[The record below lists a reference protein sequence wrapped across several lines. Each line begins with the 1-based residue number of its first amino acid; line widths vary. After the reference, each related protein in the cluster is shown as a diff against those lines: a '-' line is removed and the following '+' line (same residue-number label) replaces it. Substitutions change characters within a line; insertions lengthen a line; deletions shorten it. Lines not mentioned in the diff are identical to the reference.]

1 MMLKY
6 FFVQLKRL
14 LRYFPGTALVAVL
27 LMLCMLGAY
36 DALTAEPSEEEVGEG
51 RVIVAFTGE
60 TDDMFLQMGLSAIS
74 NFDTTRFAMEVI
86 QMEQKEALKALERG
100 DVSVCVIVPEGF
112 IEGAMQGDLMPLR
125 FVSTAGSSGLVTIFK
140 NEITKVVSTILV
152 NSQKGVFAYSD
163 VLGQHELYYGRG
175 EKMDMMSLHYVDYIL
190 VRDRVYSMEELGI
203 GDKLPLEDYLLCG
216 LTILLF
222 MLLCLPF
229 GPMLIS
235 GDPAL
240 GRMLKSRGI
249 HPLTQLFSEFIAY
262 TVFSGTILLVLMAI
276 AAPKIGFP
284 EVSVWLPAMIPVI
297 LVIASFSF
305 MVFRCADH
313 IIGGMLMYFFG
324 ALALCFVSGCL
335 YPVFFFPVT
344 IQKLAAWLP
353 TGLARMQLSGC
364 LTGSTP
370 DFNGLYLI
378 AYSALFLTVSGFVCC
393 RRIKGVAKC

>member
-1 MMLKY
+1 MLKY
-6 FFVQLKRL
+6 FATQCKRL
-14 LRYFPGTALVAVL
+14 LRYFPGTVLVAVL

-36 DALTAEPSEEEVGEG
+36 EALTAEPAEEESDG

-86 QMEQKEALKALERG
+86 QMEEAEAMRALQRG
-100 DVSVCVIVPEGF
+100 EVSVCVIVPEGF
-112 IEGAMQGDLMPLR
+112 MEGAMQGQLMPLQ
-125 FVSTAGSSGLVTIFK
+125 FVSNSVSSGLVTIFK
-140 NEITKVVSTILV
+140 NEITAGVSSILV
-152 NSQKGVFAYSD
+152 SSQKGVFAYSD
-163 VLGQHELYYGRG
+163 VLGNHGFYQGRG
-175 EKMDMMSLHYVDYIL
+175 EKMDLMTLDYVDYIL
-190 VRDRVYSMEELGI
+190 VRDRIYSMEELGI

-222 MLLCLPF
+222 LLICLPF

-235 GDPAL
+235 GDPSL
-240 GRMLKSRGI
+240 GRMLKSRGVT
-249 HPLTQLFSEFIAY
+249 LLSQLLSEFIGY
-262 TVFSGTILLVLMAI
+262 TLFSGVLMCTLVAI
-276 AAPKIGFP
+276 AAPRIGFP
-284 EVSVWLPAMIPVI
+284 EATQWLPSIIPVV
-297 LVIASFSF
+297 LVISAFSF
-305 MVFRCADH
+305 MVYSCADH

-324 ALALCFVSGCL
+324 SLALCFVSGCL

-344 IQKLAAWLP
+344 LQKLGAWLP

-370 DFNGLYLI
+370 EYNGLYLFI
-378 AYSALFLTVSGFVCC
+378 YSILFLTVSGLVRC